1 MFGNLC
7 FQQARLMLVECTFDD
22 DDGQILWHHDEKL
35 HLSKVA
41 AQYIMRTTV

>member
-1 MFGNLC
+1 MFGD
-7 FQQARLMLVECTFDD
+7 FFFKQERLMLVECTFGN